1 MGVVKDFEGDK
12 APGPD
17 GFPMAF
23 FQACWDV
30 IKLYLMEIFQ
40 VFFERGQFEK
50 SLNATFISLIP
61 KKSDAVEVKD
71 FRPISLIGGVYK
83 IIAKV
88 LANRLKE
95 VIGDVISE
103 SQNAFVKNRQILDSC
118 FIANECLDNRLRSG
132 ILGVLCKLDME
143 KAFDHVNLGFLMYM
157 LEWLGFPKKW
167 RKLIFYCISMVKFSV
182 LINGASRGFF
192 ENYRGLRQ
200 GDPLSSLLFVV
211 VMEVVSK
218 MTDKVVTEGQL
229 SGFSVGASTGD
240 HLQVSHLLFA
250 DDTLVMCDA
259 NIDQMLFLCLIL
271 SWFEIVL
278 GLKINLDKSELVLVG
293 VVPNFEIPVDV
304 LGCKQGSFPI

>member
-30 IKLYLMEIFQ
+30 IKLDLMEIFQ

-103 SQNAFVKNRQILDSC
+103 SQNAFVENRQILDSC
-118 FIANECLDNRLRSG
+118 LIANECLDSRLRSG
-132 ILGVLCKLDME
+132 IPGVLCKLDVE
-143 KAFDHVNLGFLMYM
+143 KAYNHVN
-157 LEWLGFPKKW
+157 
-167 RKLIFYCISMVKFSV
+167 
-182 LINGASRGFF
+182 
-192 ENYRGLRQ
+192 
-200 GDPLSSLLFVV
+200 
-211 VMEVVSK
+211 
-218 MTDKVVTEGQL
+218 
-229 SGFSVGASTGD
+229 
-240 HLQVSHLLFA
+240 
-250 DDTLVMCDA
+250 
-259 NIDQMLFLCLIL
+259 
-271 SWFEIVL
+271 
-278 GLKINLDKSELVLVG
+278 
-293 VVPNFEIPVDV
+293 
-304 LGCKQGSFPI
+304 

>member
-30 IKLYLMEIFQ
+30 IKLDLMEVFQ
-40 VFFERGQFEK
+40 FFFERGQFEK

-192 ENYRGLRQ
+192 ENYRGL
-200 GDPLSSLLFVV
+200 
-211 VMEVVSK
+211 
-218 MTDKVVTEGQL
+218 
-229 SGFSVGASTGD
+229 
-240 HLQVSHLLFA
+240 
-250 DDTLVMCDA
+250 
-259 NIDQMLFLCLIL
+259 
-271 SWFEIVL
+271 
-278 GLKINLDKSELVLVG
+278 
-293 VVPNFEIPVDV
+293 
-304 LGCKQGSFPI
+304 

>member
-30 IKLYLMEIFQ
+30 IKLDLMEIFQ

-95 VIGDVISE
+95 VIEDVISE
-103 SQNAFVKNRQILDSC
+103 SQNAFVKNKQILDSC
-118 FIANECLDNRLRSG
+118 LIANECLDSRLRSG
-132 ILGVLCKLDME
+132 IPRVLCKLE
-143 KAFDHVNLGFLMYM
+143 VENAYDHVN
-157 LEWLGFPKKW
+157 
-167 RKLIFYCISMVKFSV
+167 
-182 LINGASRGFF
+182 
-192 ENYRGLRQ
+192 
-200 GDPLSSLLFVV
+200 
-211 VMEVVSK
+211 
-218 MTDKVVTEGQL
+218 
-229 SGFSVGASTGD
+229 
-240 HLQVSHLLFA
+240 
-250 DDTLVMCDA
+250 
-259 NIDQMLFLCLIL
+259 
-271 SWFEIVL
+271 
-278 GLKINLDKSELVLVG
+278 
-293 VVPNFEIPVDV
+293 
-304 LGCKQGSFPI
+304 